1 MEQKNK
7 SMMKTVILLIAIVAP
22 SFYLF
27 SSYHN
32 PKMPANNKFR
42 RQKARRSRV
51 PTRSVGLEPTMQPA
65 DEEIIPEEPASITQE
80 QEPENQESQDKESAT
95 NAVAVAQDVAV
106 NQPSPGI
113 LMSIYATVM
122 PVILVTMNK
131 ALGGGIEASTKSVIE
146 RYLNRR
152 QFFSL
157 KDTIMAKMDAMMK
170 PGFKGISDKQKNI
183 LKGLSDKER
192 LEVGKQNFLSSKEQK
207 AFDNLEQQ
215 SSTASIFSQA
225 LYMGMINTVVPFI
238 ATFIGLGA
246 TMGLQTLMPAANS
259 Q

>member
-1 MEQKNK
+1 
-7 SMMKTVILLIAIVAP
+7 
-22 SFYLF
+22 
-27 SSYHN
+27 
-32 PKMPANNKFR
+32 
-42 RQKARRSRV
+42 
-51 PTRSVGLEPTMQPA
+51 
-65 DEEIIPEEPASITQE
+65 
-80 QEPENQESQDKESAT
+80 
-95 NAVAVAQDVAV
+95 
-106 NQPSPGI
+106 
-113 LMSIYATVM
+113 
-122 PVILVTMNK
+122 MNK